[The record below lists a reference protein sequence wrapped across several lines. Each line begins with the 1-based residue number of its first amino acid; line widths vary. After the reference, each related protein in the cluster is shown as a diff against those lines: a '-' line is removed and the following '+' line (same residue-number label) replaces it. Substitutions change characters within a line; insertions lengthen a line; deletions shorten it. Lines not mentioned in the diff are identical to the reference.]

1 MEVTIRELPVAGRN
15 ALPAFS
21 FSCFTVAGHSM
32 FSSRIAKNAANNKLT
47 LALEQRRKSGAP
59 ILDLT
64 ESNPTRSDIHYDE
77 PSISCA
83 LTQPGIMR
91 YEPQPQG
98 LLSAREAISAYYA
111 ERGVAVDPGSLV
123 LASGTSEAYGY
134 LFKLVADPGSEI
146 LVPVPGY
153 PLLEVLTTLEAMRL
167 VPYRN
172 LYDEGRGWS
181 VDMERLANTVSNRTR
196 AIVVVSPNNPTG
208 AFLKQ
213 DELSGIAELCR
224 KFRLALIIDE
234 VFSDYGRGLD
244 ADTAADAGATAA
256 DAGRAPERVASAAG
270 HDGALTFVLNGFSKI
285 VGLPQ
290 LKLAWIHVS
299 GPEDLK
305 VQALEGLEFI
315 ADAYLSVSTP
325 VQLAA
330 GAILR
335 QRKAI
340 QSQILARLSDNSR
353 FLGDALRVSNRCTML
368 KREGGWYAIIRL
380 PDDASDEEICLRGVE
395 EDGVLVHPGYFYD
408 FPSGNHLVLSL
419 LTPPEVFREGAAK
432 LAARLRRQEGLH

>member
-1 MEVTIRELPVAGRN
+1 
-15 ALPAFS
+15 
-21 FSCFTVAGHSM
+21 M
-32 FSSRIAKNAANNKLT
+32 FSSRIAKNTQTNKLT
-47 LALEQRRKSGAP
+47 LALEQKRKSGTR
-59 ILDLT
+59 IFDLT
-64 ESNPTRSDIHYDE
+64 ESNPTHSDLHYDE
-77 PSISCA
+77 ASISRA
-83 LTQPGIMR
+83 LSQPGIMH

-98 LLSAREAISAYYA
+98 LLTAREAICAYYDDC
-111 ERGVAVDPGSLV
+111 GVAADPRSLV

-134 LFKLVADPGSEI
+134 LFKLLADPGSEV

-153 PLLEVLTTLEAMRL
+153 PLLEVLTSLEGMRL

-172 LYDEGRGWS
+172 LYDESLGWS

-208 AFLKQ
+208 AFLKRS
-213 DELSGIAELCR
+213 ELVGIAELCR
-224 KFRLALIIDE
+224 RFHLALIIDE
-234 VFSDYGRGLD
+234 VFSDYSCD
-244 ADTAADAGATAA
+244 MA
-256 DAGRAPERVASAAG
+256 AGRATGAALQRSERVPSAAG
-270 HDGALTFVLNGFSKI
+270 YDGALTFVLNGFSKI

-299 GPEDLK
+299 GPAELK
-305 VQALEGLEFI
+305 RQAVEGLEFI

-330 GAILR
+330 GAILK

-340 QSQILARLSDNSR
+340 QSQILQRLEDNER
-353 FLGDALRVSNRCTML
+353 FLENALRTAPRCTML
-368 KREGGWYAIIRL
+368 MREGGWYAIVRL
-380 PDDASDEEICLRGVE
+380 PEDASDEEICLHGVE

-419 LTPPEVFREGAAK
+419 LTPPAVFREGTAK
-432 LAARLRRQEGLH
+432 LAARLRERLD

>member
-111 ERGVAVDPGSLV
+111 ERGVAVEYWIPCARLRHERGVRIPIQAGCRPG
-123 LASGTSEAYGY
+123 
-134 LFKLVADPGSEI
+134 KRNPR
-146 LVPVPGY
+146 PVPGD

-299 GPEDLK
+299 GPEDT
-305 VQALEGLEFI
+305 EGPGIGRAGVHSRRL
-315 ADAYLSVSTP
+315 P
-325 VQLAA
+325 VRLHSRPACRGSNLAA
-330 GAILR
+330 EE
-335 QRKAI
+335 
-340 QSQILARLSDNSR
+340 SHP
-353 FLGDALRVSNRCTML
+353 VSNPCAPFGQQPLPRGCAT
-368 KREGGWYAIIRL
+368 RL
-380 PDDASDEEICLRGVE
+380 ESLHNAQTGRGMVR
-395 EDGVLVHPGYFYD
+395 DHP
-408 FPSGNHLVLSL
+408 
-419 LTPPEVFREGAAK
+419 AA
-432 LAARLRRQEGLH
+432 